1 MKEKEMIRL
10 LTAENKRARDIKEA
24 LEEQDVAFQ
33 MVETENNR
41 ISVNVPEGLLERALA
56 IIHTLMEELGAEGIQ
71 VVGNLKK
78 YRKILVPVD
87 FTSYSENAC
96 YVAIGLAKRL
106 NAEIELLHAYIIP
119 ELTSLPFD
127 DTYSFHGTMAEY
139 MEEAMDKAKER
150 LENLTK
156 QLRQYVAEKKLSG
169 VSINFSL
176 LRGLP
181 ADAVTYME
189 ESYQPDVIVMGTR
202 SLEKRR
208 EGDSS
213 VLKIIRG
220 AGVPVL
226 VVPENSGMEKLDE
239 MQRIAFATDFDE
251 SDFGAIRKLS
261 GLIAPFNLKVY
272 CVHIGKQP
280 VNEEEKN
287 GMKELQAYF
296 CDAYPELEVE
306 CLIVENEDVIAGLDE
321 VIRSYSIDVIAVTTH
336 KRNIITQILYPSLTK
351 KLFFHTNIPMLVF
364 HS

>member
-10 LTAENKRARDIKEA
+10 LRAEYKRARDIKEA
-24 LEEQDVAFQ
+24 LEEQDVSFQ

-41 ISVNVPEGLLERALA
+41 IFVNVSEEQLEKALA
-56 IIHTLMEELGAEGIQ
+56 IIHMLMEDMGANGIQ
-71 VVGNLKK
+71 IEGNLKK

-87 FTSYSENAC
+87 FTPYSENAC

-106 NAEIELLHAYIIP
+106 NAEIELLHAYIFP

-127 DTYSFHGTMAEY
+127 DTYSFHGTMSEY
-139 MEEAMDKAKER
+139 MEEAMDNAKER
-150 LENLTK
+150 LKKLAK
-156 QLRQYVAEKKLSG
+156 QLRQFVAEKKYSG
-169 VSINFSL
+169 VSINYSL

-181 ADAVTYME
+181 ADAISYME
-189 ESYQPDVIVMGTR
+189 ESYQPDVIVVGTR

-208 EGDSS
+208 EEDSS

-226 VVPENSGMEKLDE
+226 VVPESSGMEKLEE
-239 MQRIAFATDFDE
+239 MRRIAFATDFDE

-261 GLIAPFNLKVY
+261 GLIAPFGLKVY

-280 VNEEEKN
+280 VNEKEKN
-287 GMKELQAYF
+287 DMKELQQYF
-296 CDAYPELEVE
+296 SDAYPELEVE
-306 CLIVENEDVIAGLDE
+306 CLIVENEEVIAGLDE
-321 VIRSYSIDVIAVTTH
+321 VILSYSIDVIAVTTH